1 MLNSAADSCCK
12 MQVRAGSLLG
22 ISKYSFLI
30 HSTWST
36 ACHHPGTCYIM
47 QGQVW
52 GTAPNPS
59 LVSQCHLTRFPAGAS
74 QNCLVASSHHLERVH
89 VISSSQGHQQDS
101 ARALLPPQA
110 HHQWD
115 GPPKRKG
122 RWRWIE
128 LPSSGPPGTPAI
140 TSGAQLNLLASL
152 LQLLRPH
159 SCTWN

>member
-110 HHQWD
+110 HRQWD
-115 GPPKRKG
+115 GQKEGQMEVNR
-122 RWRWIE
+122 
-128 LPSSGPPGTPAI
+128 T
-140 TSGAQLNLLASL
+140 AQLRTSWHSGNHVRSPAQFAGLTSPAFEAS
-152 LQLLRPH
+152 
-159 SCTWN
+159 